1 MKKHKLITAA
11 LLLSVGTFFSCE
23 DGLKD
28 NLTESKVYLVS
39 SGLQE
44 FEIYKT
50 GTPSTYQLTIYKSG
64 AVETSCTAS
73 VGLCSVDELEAYNTQ
88 NETEYKMMTNACY
101 SGSYRY

>member
-50 GTPSTYQLTIYKSG
+50 GTPSTYQLAI
-64 AVETSCTAS
+64 
-73 VGLCSVDELEAYNTQ
+73 
-88 NETEYKMMTNACY
+88 
-101 SGSYRY
+101 